1 MSALN
6 LLTIRQLFNRR
17 RYDSVC
23 RLITSLETAKQEQ
36 RDSEKCLAEVKAQ
49 AELLTAEKEEM
60 LAKWNEEKDKSS
72 SLIAELRLKVDSLSS
87 TIETQKNDAKAMEVE
102 LAKVKFDKEAFEE
115 DAETRMVRRNRR
127 WYIV

>member
-36 RDSEKCLAEVKAQ
+36 RDWEKCLAEVKAQ

-60 LAKWNEEKDKSS
+60 LAKWNEEKVSYLSLLVLGKQYECDRNSLGPSEKKSG
-72 SLIAELRLKVDSLSS
+72 
-87 TIETQKNDAKAMEVE
+87 NG
-102 LAKVKFDKEAFEE
+102 
-115 DAETRMVRRNRR
+115 
-127 WYIV
+127 